1 MIILLM
7 IGGAAGAVCRYLL
20 GKFIDYTFAD
30 PPFPIAMLTV
40 NILGSAGL
48 GLFLALFYGYV
59 PGDAYEDPL
68 FLTAAVGFFGAFTT
82 FSTFSMESFRL
93 IERKAYKPLILYVTL
108 SVVGSFAAFLLFYLP
123 FL

>member
-1 MIILLM
+1 MIVLLM
-7 IGGAAGAVCRYLL
+7 IGGAFGAVCRYLT
-20 GKFIDYTFAD
+20 GKWIDRTF
-30 PPFPIAMLTV
+30 PETSFPAAMLTV

-59 PGDAYEDPL
+59 PGDAYDDPL

-93 IERKAYKPLILYVTL
+93 IERKAYKALFLYVFF
-108 SVVGSFAAFLLFYLP
+108 SVFGSFAAFMLFYLP

>member
-1 MIILLM
+1 MIVLLM
-7 IGGAAGAVCRYLL
+7 IGGAFGAVCRYLI
-20 GKFIDYTFAD
+20 GKWIDRTF
-30 PPFPIAMLTV
+30 PETSFPSAMLTV

-59 PGDAYEDPL
+59 PGDAYDDPL
-68 FLTAAVGFFGAFTT
+68 FLTAVVGFFGAFTT

-93 IERKAYKPLILYVTL
+93 IEQKAYKALFLYITL
-108 SVVGSFAAFLLFYLP
+108 NVIGSFAAFLLFYIP

>member
-1 MIILLM
+1 MIVLLM
-7 IGGAAGAVCRYLL
+7 IGGAFGAVCRYLI
-20 GKFIDYTFAD
+20 GKWIDRTFTVLS
-30 PPFPIAMLTV
+30 FPTAMLSV

-59 PGDAYEDPL
+59 PQGAYDDPL
-68 FLTAAVGFFGAFTT
+68 FLTIAVGFFGAFTT

-93 IERKAYKPLILYVTL
+93 IEQKAYKALFLYIAL
-108 SVVGSFAAFLLFYLP
+108 SVIGSFAAFLLFYIP